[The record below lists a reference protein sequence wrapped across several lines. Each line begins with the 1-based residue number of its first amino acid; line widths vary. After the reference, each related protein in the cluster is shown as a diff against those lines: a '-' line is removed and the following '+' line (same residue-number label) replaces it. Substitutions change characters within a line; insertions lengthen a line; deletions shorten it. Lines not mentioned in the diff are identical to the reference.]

1 MKGELWQQRVVY
13 YLRRAVVL
21 FPQAENGG
29 LVMVSFYADLLTC
42 TAVARMEDVMR
53 K

>member
-1 MKGELWQQRVVY
+1 M
-13 YLRRAVVL
+13 VL

-29 LVMVSFYADLLTC
+29 LVMVSFYADFLTC
-42 TAVARMEDVMR
+42 TEVARMEDVMR

>member
-1 MKGELWQQRVVY
+1 M
-13 YLRRAVVL
+13 VL

-29 LVMVSFYADLLTC
+29 LVMVSFYTDFLTC

>member
-1 MKGELWQQRVVY
+1 MSRIIATFKG
-13 YLRRAVVL
+13 AVVFY

-29 LVMVSFYADLLTC
+29 LVMVSFYADFLTC
-42 TAVARMEDVMR
+42 TTFARMEDVMR